1 MSDGAN
7 SQVTWGKPRLV
18 EAAGNIL
25 ERSRLTPPD
34 GLNKLVG
41 DELERAGATGVT
53 ILLVD
58 LAQEVLVPLDSH
70 PPEVRSLD
78 RSRAGRAY
86 RLQQIVESRV
96 QGGHK
101 LFVPIIDGR
110 DRLGVLELV
119 VPSHDSEMGNCLEQ
133 FSGLLGELIVTKDLY
148 GDALTVARRRHEM
161 SLAAEMQWEL
171 LPPLTAATPNISIAG
186 ILEPSYDIGG
196 DSFDY
201 AINGDVAHIAI
212 LDAMGHGLPASL
224 TAALAI
230 GSYRNSRRLR
240 RGLHE
245 IYEAMNELIARNLGP
260 ERFVTGLLGELD
272 SSTGRFRWIN
282 AGHPLPLLVRD
293 GQVVASPECEPSQPL
308 GMGGDI
314 AEVAEHHLEPGD
326 SLLLFTDGVIEA
338 RSDREEA
345 YGDERL
351 SRTLERQLQADLSSA
366 EIVRG
371 LARSL
376 LEHRTGSLQDDAT
389 MLLLQW
395 RGP

>member
-1 MSDGAN
+1 
-7 SQVTWGKPRLV
+7 VTWGKRALV
-18 EAAGNIL
+18 DAAGNIL

-34 GLNKLVG
+34 RLNALVRE
-41 DELERAGATGVT
+41 ELERAGANQVT

-58 LAQEVLVPLDSH
+58 LGQEVLIPLDSNR
-70 PPEVRSLD
+70 PRLRSLD

-86 RLQQIVESRV
+86 RLQKIVDSPAH
-96 QGGHK
+96 GGHK

-119 VPSHDSEMGNCLEQ
+119 TPSNDAATLKCLEQ
-133 FSGLLGELIVTKDLY
+133 LSGLLGELIVTKDLY
-148 GDALTVARRRHEM
+148 GDGLTVARRRREM

-171 LPPLTAATPNISIAG
+171 LPPLTAATERVGIAG

-212 LDAMGHGLPASL
+212 FDAMGHGLPASL
-224 TAALAI
+224 TAALAV
-230 GSYRNSRRLR
+230 GSYRNSRRLGR
-240 RGLHE
+240 SLLATCTA
-245 IYEAMNELIARNLGP
+245 IDELIAGDFGP
-260 ERFVTGLLGELD
+260 ERFATGLLGELD
-272 SSTGRFRWIN
+272 CRTGQFKWIN
-282 AGHPLPLLVRD
+282 AGHPLPLLARD
-293 GQVVASPECEPSQPL
+293 GKVVSLECEPSRPL
-308 GMGGDI
+308 GMGGDV
-314 AEVAEHHLEPGD
+314 AEVAEDHLEPAD

-338 RSDREEA
+338 RSTQEEP

-351 SRTLERQLQADLSSA
+351 IETLEQELQGDLSSA
-366 EIVRG
+366 EIVRS

-376 LEHRTGSLQDDAT
+376 LTHRAAPLQDDAT
-389 MLLLQW
+389 MLLVQW